1 MRTSGIDLFRGN
13 MDEVYQKLG
22 TEIGAL
28 VEKKNKAYGS
38 TFDKCNQILEVLYPY
53 GVDVDKYDDFLAI
66 TRVVDKLFRIATD
79 KDAFNEDPWMDIA
92 GYGLLGAARKR
103 NQKKEY
109 NER

>member
-1 MRTSGIDLFRGN
+1 MSLGKYTD
-13 MDEVYQKLG
+13 LG
-22 TEIGAL
+22 TEIGSL

-38 TFDKCNQILEVLYPY
+38 SFDRSNKILEVLYPH
-53 GVDVDKYDDFLAI
+53 GVDVPQYADFLAI
-66 TRVVDKLFRIATD
+66 TRIIDKLFRIATD

-103 NQKKEY
+103 ADKKEK